1 MTTLRL
7 TRTARGAVI
16 AVALALVV
24 AAPAAAATPPTR
36 TVRALHPSVIP
47 AGSGCA
53 FDVIGD
59 PQLSPTSHAALQS
72 GGFVAETDF
81 SDGSVT
87 YSVRAR
93 GAYVNLETGA
103 RFPTVDSWHEL
114 DRFYPATGLLVFAT
128 EGQTSFTLLP
138 GDMGP
143 LGVVGGNGAFFH
155 IVGTTTATYDTVAG
169 HVTQFFYTGTV
180 TDICAAIS

>member
-1 MTTLRL
+1 MTR
-7 TRTARGAVI
+7 RSRAVRGAAI
-16 AVALALVV
+16 ALALAFIA
-24 AAPAAAATPPTR
+24 AAPVGAAQPTR
-36 TVRALHPSVIP
+36 SIRALHPTVIP
-47 AGSGCA
+47 AGSACA

-81 SDGSVT
+81 SNGDVT
-87 YSVRAR
+87 FSVRGR

-114 DRFYPATGLLVFAT
+114 DRFYPATGILVFAT
-128 EGQTSFTLLP
+128 DGQTSFTLLP
-138 GDMGP
+138 GDVGP
-143 LGVVGGNGAFFH
+143 FGVVGSNGAFFH

-169 HVTQFFYTGTV
+169 HVLQFSYTGTV
-180 TDICAAIS
+180 TDICAALS